1 MMRYIQLKAKDVS
14 KKATTLEPDKSLQDV
29 RRTML
34 NFNID
39 RLVVITEEYK
49 PIGIITEKDI
59 MWLIHRYASSR
70 PIDKIRLG
78 DVMSTNLITVY
89 EESNLSRC
97 ARIMLDKGIS
107 SLIITDD
114 KYILRGILTKIDVI
128 SAYAKYFTGAYL
140 VEDFMT
146 KNVLTVT
153 SDETLHKIL
162 LLMIGNNVSRVIV
175 TKNRKPVGIITERDI
190 MSLSGLAD
198 PYFNRFVELYYDR
211 FMRYRIT
218 KDFMLM
224 HTEMDISSGIEHI
237 LLARDIMKPDPIT
250 IIRDLDLADAV
261 QLMIRNGIH
270 GLPVVDSIANYDLV
284 GIVTKTDV
292 NRAMICAS
300 G

>member
-1 MMRYIQLKAKDVS
+1 MMRYVQLKAKDVS
-14 KKATTLEPDKSLQDV
+14 KKATTIEPDKSLQDA

-34 NFNID
+34 NFNTD

-59 MWLIHRYASSR
+59 MRLVHRYASSR

-78 DVMSTNLITVY
+78 DVMSTNLMTVC

-97 ARIMLDKGIS
+97 VRIMLDNDIS

-128 SAYAKYFTGAYL
+128 STYAKYFTGVYS

-146 KNVLTVT
+146 KNVLTVA
-153 SDETLHKIL
+153 SDETLCRIL
-162 LLMIGNNVSRVIV
+162 LLMIRNNVSRVVV
-175 TKNRKPVGIITERDI
+175 TKNHKPVGIITERDI

-198 PYFNRFVELYYDR
+198 PYFNRFVKLYHDR
-211 FMRYRIT
+211 FVRYRIT
-218 KDFMLM
+218 KEFTLM
-224 HTEMDISSGIEHI
+224 QTEMDISGVESI
-237 LLARDIMKPDPIT
+237 LLARDIMKPDPT
-250 IIRDLDLADAV
+250 VVTMDLDLADAV
-261 QLMIRNGIH
+261 QIMIRKGIR
-270 GLPVVDSIANYDLV
+270 GLPVVDSIARYDLV

-300 G
+300 S